1 MRTDVVTT
9 TPVVPRC
16 PAPWRWLLSVLFL
29 GAAASSQA
37 QETVPPTIHVGVL
50 NGDLRL
56 DGVLDEPA
64 WAGAETIQNLVT
76 IEPAEGGAPVGR
88 TTVRVL
94 AGAGTIVV
102 GIECFDP
109 DVTGIV
115 SYSKARDA
123 DLGSEDH
130 VRLVFDTFLD
140 GRSGYIFAVSAG
152 GARYDALVA
161 NQGEGEAREWD
172 TAWEAAT
179 ARTPAGWSVEIRIP
193 IQSLAFGSGL
203 TEWGFNV
210 QRRLQRLLETSRWAS
225 PRRDAKISSPA
236 RAGRLTGLPD
246 FSLGLGL
253 TVRPTLVSGVEK
265 LTPADARSGRLE
277 PSVDVTQRLGPNAL
291 LSATVNTDFA
301 ETEVDARRTNLTRF
315 SLFFPEKR
323 TFFLENSDIFAFG
336 IGLSSGFRTD
346 IVPFFSRRIGL
357 YQGQEVPLIAGGKL
371 SGRTGNTNFGAL
383 TVRTGDEEIVPG
395 TTVPGAT
402 MGAFR
407 MKQNVLRESSVGVLA
422 TYGDPQGRADSW
434 MLGTDWTYQT
444 SRLGGDK
451 NFLVGVWS
459 LATGRA
465 GLGGDRTAVGW
476 KIDYPNDTWDV
487 ALTYKRIGDGFD
499 PSLAFVSRTSVQIWS
514 AGINYSLRPG
524 WPWLRQMFHELQPL
538 LVTDLEGR
546 WESYRLFTA
555 PINWRFE
562 SGERFEFN
570 IVPEGERLAA
580 PFEVAPGVTMPAGSY
595 HWVRYRL
602 EGDIA
607 AKRNVSGRATWW
619 FGQFYDGSLHQLSA
633 SLQFKPSGSATFEIQ
648 GERNDGNVSAGPIT
662 QDIVRGQVSVYFSP
676 DLQLNSFVQYDNES
690 RLLGANTR
698 LRWTFHP
705 LGDLFVVYNHNA
717 RDVADRLTFDSNQ
730 LLVKVQYAYRM

>member
-1 MRTDVVTT
+1 M
-9 TPVVPRC
+9 
-16 PAPWRWLLSVLFL
+16 LML
-29 GAAASSQA
+29 GAVAPAQA
-37 QETVPPTIHVGVL
+37 QQALLPTLQAGAL

-64 WAGAETIQNLVT
+64 WAGAEMIQDLVT
-76 IEPAEGGAPVGR
+76 IEPLEGKAPVGR

-94 AGAGTIVV
+94 AGAGVVVV

-130 VRLVFDTFLD
+130 IKLIFDTFLD
-140 GRSGYIFAVSAG
+140 GRSGYIFAVNAT

-193 IQSLAFGSGL
+193 LQSLAFSAGL
-203 TEWGFNV
+203 AQWGFNV

-253 TVRPTLVSGVEK
+253 TVRPTIVSGVEK
-265 LTPADARSGRLE
+265 LTPADTRSGRLE
-277 PSVDVTQRLGPNAL
+277 PSLDVTQRLGPNAL

-336 IGLSSGFRTD
+336 IGLSGGFRTD

-357 YQGQEVPLIAGGKL
+357 YQGTEVPLDVGGKL
-371 SGRTGNTNFGAL
+371 SGRAGNTNFGAL
-383 TVRTGDEEIVPG
+383 AVRSREDSGLVPA
-395 TTVPGAT
+395 AT

-407 MKQNVLRESSVGVLA
+407 IKQNVLRESSVGILA
-422 TYGDPQGRADSW
+422 TVGDPEGRPDSW
-434 MLGTDWTYQT
+434 MVGTDWTYQT
-444 SRLGGDK
+444 SRLWGDK
-451 NFLVGVWS
+451 NFLVGVWG
-459 LATGRA
+459 LATNRSD
-465 GLGGDRTAVGW
+465 LTGDKTAVGW
-476 KIDYPNDTWDV
+476 KIDYPNDTWDI
-487 ALTYKRIGDGFD
+487 ALTYKRVGDGFD
-499 PSLAFVSRTSVQIWS
+499 PSLSFVSRRGVQIWS
-514 AGINYSLRPG
+514 LGLNYSLRPG
-524 WPWLRQMFHELQPL
+524 GRVIRQLFHELQPF
-538 LVTDLEGR
+538 LVLDLDGR
-546 WESYRLFTA
+546 WESYRLFSA

-570 IVPEGERLAA
+570 IVPEGERLVA
-580 PFEVAPGVTMPAGSY
+580 PFEIADGVLLPPGSY

-607 AKRNVSGRATWW
+607 AKRQVSGRVTWW
-619 FGQFYDGSLHQLSA
+619 FGPFYDGTLHQLSG
-633 SLQFKPSGSATFEIQ
+633 SLQFKPSASATFEIQ
-648 GERNDGNVSAGPIT
+648 GERNDGEVSTGVFT
-662 QDIVRGQVSVYFSP
+662 QDIVRGRVSVYFSP
-676 DLQLNSFVQYDNES
+676 DLQLNSFVQYDNDT

-717 RDVADRLTFDSNQ
+717 ADLGDRLAFDSNQ
-730 LLVKVQYAYRM
+730 LLVKLQYAFRM